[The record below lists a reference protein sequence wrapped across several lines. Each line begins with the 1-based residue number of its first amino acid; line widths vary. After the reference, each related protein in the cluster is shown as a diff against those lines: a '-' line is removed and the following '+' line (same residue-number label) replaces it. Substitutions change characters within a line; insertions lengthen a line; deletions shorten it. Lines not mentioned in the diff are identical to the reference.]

1 MHILTRALL
10 VWMMALAMIVGACSK
25 TVEGES
31 NKWTANSA
39 TVTELSAQYPG
50 FKPAIEARKQAA
62 QKIYDAAAGLDGD
75 AKIEKLAEANTA
87 LMNGFVRELDVID
100 DRMKK
105 LREGRVEAAA
115 LAGDSTQL
123 GAKVAVEDAQKALDR
138 VEATLK
144 SGAADEASAAAILK
158 KVNADLETAQKALDK
173 LLAVDKSK
181 KDDAAAAKKT
191 EGDAKAAEAAA
202 ADAKVAPWKCEYCGN
217 SNTHD
222 KTSCES
228 CGAARAADKAA
239 KPDAKAATK

>member
-1 MHILTRALL
+1 MHILTRGLL
-10 VWMMALAMIVGACSK
+10 VWTVALAMLAGACSK

-31 NKWTANSA
+31 NRWTANTA
-39 TVTELSAQYPG
+39 TVAELSAQFPG

-75 AKIEKLAEANTA
+75 AKIEKLSEANTT
-87 LMNGFVRELDVID
+87 LMNGFVRELEVID

-105 LREGRVEAAA
+105 LREGRVEAAS
-115 LAGDSTQL
+115 LAGDSTKL

-138 VEATLK
+138 AEAALK
-144 SGAADEASAAAILK
+144 AGAADEAGAAAILK
-158 KVNADLETAQKALDK
+158 RVNGDLETAQAALDK
-173 LLAVDKSK
+173 LLAVDKAK
-181 KDDAAAAKKT
+181 KDDAAAAQKS
-191 EGDAKAAEAAA
+191 EGDAKAAAAAA

-239 KPDAKAATK
+239 KPDAKAEAK